1 MSVSLLE
8 VIEAAGYDLNTL
20 EDNEWLVS
28 KRREFEELLDKAD
41 FMIDQEQE
49 KRDLAAEVKYETDY
63 LKDFPSIYKEK
74 L

>member
-8 VIEAAGYDLNTL
+8 VIETAGYDLSTL

-41 FMIDQEQE
+41 FMIDQEVE
-49 KRDLAAEVKYETDY
+49 KELVASEVEYE
-63 LKDFPSIYKEK
+63 KHFPKEK

>member
-1 MSVSLLE
+1 MILVRLVMSVSLLE

-20 EDNEWLVS
+20 EDSEWLVS

-49 KRDLAAEVKYETDY
+49 KIDLALEVEYE
-63 LKDFPSIYKEK
+63 KHFPKEK
-74 L
+74 S